1 MPLDLLEPG
10 ALKGAR
16 RVLRGPRPSNGP
28 GLPDR
33 DVRMVKLQQK
43 ISGSWRTLAGARAY
57 CTIGSYLSTTRKHD
71 VDFLDGLRRML
82 EGHVWLPGE
91 T

>member
-1 MPLDLLEPG
+1 
-10 ALKGAR
+10 
-16 RVLRGPRPSNGP
+16 
-28 GLPDR
+28 
-33 DVRMVKLQQK
+33 MVKLQQK